1 MALLSQYFPINN
13 ATSSIAPSNRWVWN
27 SPVTRTNFIHCL
39 DRECDVVLCNLLANW
54 MLTWQSY
61 DYFFLVSSPII
72 YIYIYISQRTSHAVY
87 IYIWQYTLHT
97 FHIWQ
102 YSYKS
107 IQIHTK
113 FIQVQMS
120 RASINEHIQSIQVWK
135 RSYNSLGR
143 RRRRRRWRRDKPV
156 NSF

>member
-13 ATSSIAPSNRWVWN
+13 ASSSIAPSNRWVWN

-72 YIYIYISQRTSHAVY
+72 YIYIYITTDITGSLY
-87 IYIWQYTLHT
+87 IYMTIHITHISYMTILIQVHT
-97 FHIWQ
+97 N
-102 YSYKS
+102 SYKV
-107 IQIHTK
+107 HTSSNVPSQHK
-113 FIQVQMS
+113 WTYTVHTSLETFIQLTGSAAAAEAVAAGQT
-120 RASINEHIQSIQVWK
+120 RK
-135 RSYNSLGR
+135 
-143 RRRRRRWRRDKPV
+143 
-156 NSF
+156 